1 MKQYLDLMQ
10 EVLQYGELKEPARPG
25 MPRTLELFGRMMKF
39 DLQKGFPLLTTK
51 KMHYKGIIAELLWF
65 LSGSTNVYDLNKM
78 GCKIWND
85 DAYKF
90 YLKKAKQHS
99 LPILNKEEWTE
110 KLNSSEIINDFTKW
124 FYFGCG
130 SIYGEQWRKFGT
142 DFMTA
147 EGGFDQIS
155 NLINSIK
162 EKPNSRY
169 HIVSAW
175 NPVDF
180 LAYSEEAALP
190 ACHMLFQC
198 SVRENRYLDMSL
210 VIRSNDLFLGAPYNI
225 ASYAFLNHMIA
236 DVTGYIPGEI
246 TYFVNSA
253 HLYEN
258 HIDQTCIQ
266 LERKPMELPK
276 LNLKH
281 RDSIFDFQ
289 IDDFQIEDYNSHPS
303 IKAPLSVGI

>member
-1 MKQYLDLMQ
+1 MKQYLDLMK

-39 DLQKGFPLLTTK
+39 NLREGFPLLTTK

-65 LSGSTNVYDLNKM
+65 LSGSTNVYDLNRM

-90 YLKKAKQHS
+90 YVKKAKS
-99 LPILNKEEWTE
+99 SKMDIISKEKWEYWLSAE
-110 KLNSSEIINDFTKW
+110 PNDFYKW
-124 FYFGCG
+124 LYFDCG

-142 DFMTA
+142 DFMTR

-198 SVRENRYLDMSL
+198 SVRNGMYIDIS
-210 VIRSNDLFLGAPYNI
+210 VIMRSNDLFLGAPYNI
-225 ASYAFLNHMIA
+225 ASYALLANLIA
-236 DVTGYIPGEI
+236 SVTGHMPGEL
-246 TYFVNSA
+246 TYYVNSA
-253 HLYEN
+253 HIYEN
-258 HIDQTCIQ
+258 HIDQIKEQ
-266 LERKPMELPK
+266 LEREPLELPGLYFEYK
-276 LNLKH
+276 
-281 RDSIFDFQ
+281 DSIFEYSV
-289 IDDFQIEDYNSHPS
+289 DDFKIENYKSHPS

>member
-1 MKQYLDLMQ
+1 MKQYLDLLKD
-10 EVLQYGELKEPARPG
+10 VLENGEWKEPARPG
-25 MPRTLELFGRMMKF
+25 MPRTKEVFGRMMKF
-39 DLQKGFPLLTTK
+39 NLQEGFPLLTTK

-90 YLKKAKQHS
+90 YLKKGKQHS
-99 LPILNKEEWTE
+99 LPILSKGEWIE
-110 KLNSSEIINDFTKW
+110 KLNSSEFINDFTKW
-124 FYFGCG
+124 FYFDCG

-142 DFMTA
+142 DFMTR
-147 EGGFDQIS
+147 EGGFDQIE
-155 NLINSIK
+155 NLIYSIK
-162 EKPNSRY
+162 ENPNSRY

-198 SVRENRYLDMSL
+198 SVRESRYIDLS
-210 VIRSNDLFLGAPYNI
+210 VIQRSTDVLLGLPYNI
-225 ASYAFLNHMIA
+225 ASYAALTHMIA
-236 DVTGYIPGEI
+236 DVTGYLPGEL
-246 TYFVNSA
+246 TWVGNSV

-258 HIDQTCIQ
+258 HMCQASEQI
-266 LERKPMELPK
+266 ERIPMSLPK
-276 LNLKH
+276 LNLNH

-289 IDDFQIEDYNSHPS
+289 IEDFQIEGYNSHPS
-303 IKAPLSVGI
+303 IKAPLSVGV

>member
-1 MKQYLDLMQ
+1 MRQYLDLMK

-39 DLQKGFPLLTTK
+39 NLREGFPLLTTK

-65 LSGSTNVYDLNKM
+65 LSGSTNVYDLNRM

-90 YLKKAKQHS
+90 YVKKAKS
-99 LPILNKEEWTE
+99 SKMDIISKEKWEYWLSAE
-110 KLNSSEIINDFTKW
+110 PNDFYKW
-124 FYFGCG
+124 LYFDCG

-142 DFMTA
+142 DFMTR

-198 SVRENRYLDMSL
+198 SVRNGMYIDIS
-210 VIRSNDLFLGAPYNI
+210 VIMRSNDLFLGAPYNI
-225 ASYAFLNHMIA
+225 ASYALLANLIA
-236 DVTGYIPGEI
+236 SVTGHMPGEL
-246 TYFVNSA
+246 TYYVNSA
-253 HLYEN
+253 HIYEN
-258 HIDQTCIQ
+258 HIDQIKEQ
-266 LERKPMELPK
+266 LEREPLELPGLYFEYK
-276 LNLKH
+276 
-281 RDSIFDFQ
+281 DSIFEYSV
-289 IDDFQIEDYNSHPS
+289 DDFKIENYKSHPS
-303 IKAPLSVGI
+303 IKAPLSVGV

>member
-1 MKQYLDLMQ
+1 MKQYLDLLKD
-10 EVLQYGELKEPARPG
+10 VLENGEWKEPARPG
-25 MPRTLELFGRMMKF
+25 MPRTKEVFGRMMKF
-39 DLQKGFPLLTTK
+39 NLREGFPLMTTK

-65 LSGSTNVYDLNKM
+65 LSGSTNVYDLNRM

-90 YLKKAKQHS
+90 YVKKAKS
-99 LPILNKEEWTE
+99 SKMDIISKEKWEYWLSAE
-110 KLNSSEIINDFTKW
+110 PNDLYKW
-124 FYFGCG
+124 LYFDCG

-142 DFMTA
+142 DFMTR

-198 SVRENRYLDMSL
+198 SVRNGMYIDIS
-210 VIRSNDLFLGAPYNI
+210 VIMRSNDLFLGAPYNI
-225 ASYAFLNHMIA
+225 ASYALLANLIA
-236 DVTGYIPGEI
+236 SVTGHMPGEL
-246 TYFVNSA
+246 TYYVNSA
-253 HLYEN
+253 HIYEN
-258 HIDQTCIQ
+258 HIDQIKEQ
-266 LERKPMELPK
+266 LEREPLELPGLYFEYK
-276 LNLKH
+276 
-281 RDSIFDFQ
+281 DSIFEYSV
-289 IDDFQIEDYNSHPS
+289 DDFKIENYKSHPS

>member
-1 MKQYLDLMQ
+1 MRQYLDLMK

-39 DLQKGFPLLTTK
+39 NLREGFPLLTTK

-65 LSGSTNVYDLNKM
+65 LSGSTNVYDLNRM

-90 YLKKAKQHS
+90 YVKKAKS
-99 LPILNKEEWTE
+99 SKMDIISKEKWEYLLSAE
-110 KLNSSEIINDFTKW
+110 PNDFYKW
-124 FYFGCG
+124 LYFDCG

-142 DFMTA
+142 DFMTR

-198 SVRENRYLDMSL
+198 SVRNGMYIDLSIIM
-210 VIRSNDLFLGAPYNI
+210 RSNDLFLGAPYNI
-225 ASYAFLNHMIA
+225 ASYALLANLIA
-236 DVTGYIPGEI
+236 SVTGHMPGEL
-246 TYFVNSA
+246 TYYVNSA
-253 HLYEN
+253 HIYEN
-258 HIDQTCIQ
+258 HIDQIKEQ
-266 LERKPMELPK
+266 LEREPLELPGLYFEYK
-276 LNLKH
+276 
-281 RDSIFDFQ
+281 DSIFEYSV
-289 IDDFQIEDYNSHPS
+289 DDFKIENYKSHPS

>member
-1 MKQYLDLMQ
+1 MRQYLDLMK

-39 DLQKGFPLLTTK
+39 NLREGFPLLTTK

-65 LSGSTNVYDLNKM
+65 LSGSTNVYDLNRM

-90 YLKKAKQHS
+90 YVKKAKS
-99 LPILNKEEWTE
+99 SKMDIISKEKWEYWLSAE
-110 KLNSSEIINDFTKW
+110 PNDFYKW
-124 FYFGCG
+124 LYFDCG

-142 DFMTA
+142 DFMTR

-198 SVRENRYLDMSL
+198 SVRNGMYIDIS
-210 VIRSNDLFLGAPYNI
+210 VIMRSNDLFLGAPYNI
-225 ASYAFLNHMIA
+225 ASYSLLANLIA
-236 DVTGYIPGEI
+236 SVTGHMPGEL
-246 TYFVNSA
+246 TYYVNSA
-253 HLYEN
+253 HIYEN
-258 HIDQTCIQ
+258 HIDQIKEQ
-266 LERKPMELPK
+266 LEREPLELPGLYFEYK
-276 LNLKH
+276 
-281 RDSIFDFQ
+281 DSIFEYSV
-289 IDDFQIEDYNSHPS
+289 DDFKIENYKSHPS
-303 IKAPLSVGI
+303 IKAPLSVGV

>member
-90 YLKKAKQHS
+90 YIKKAKS
-99 LPILNKEEWTE
+99 AKMDIISKEKWEYWLSAE
-110 KLNSSEIINDFTKW
+110 LNDFYKW
-124 FYFGCG
+124 IYFDCG

-142 DFMTA
+142 DFMTR

-155 NLINSIK
+155 NLIQSIN
-162 EKPNSRY
+162 ENPNSRY

-175 NPVDF
+175 NPIDF

-198 SVRENRYLDMSL
+198 SVRENRYLDMCMTQ
-210 VIRSNDLFLGAPYNI
+210 RSCDLLLG
-225 ASYAFLNHMIA
+225 
-236 DVTGYIPGEI
+236 
-246 TYFVNSA
+246 
-253 HLYEN
+253 
-258 HIDQTCIQ
+258 
-266 LERKPMELPK
+266 K
-276 LNLKH
+276 
-281 RDSIFDFQ
+281 
-289 IDDFQIEDYNSHPS
+289 
-303 IKAPLSVGI
+303 

>member
-39 DLQKGFPLLTTK
+39 NLREGFPLLTTK

-65 LSGSTNVYDLNKM
+65 LSGSTNVYDLNRM

-90 YLKKAKQHS
+90 YVKKAKS
-99 LPILNKEEWTE
+99 SKMDIISKEKWEYWLSAE
-110 KLNSSEIINDFTKW
+110 PNDFYKW
-124 FYFGCG
+124 LYFDCG
-130 SIYGEQWRKFGT
+130 AIYGEQWRKFGT
-142 DFMTA
+142 DFMTR

-198 SVRENRYLDMSL
+198 SVRNGMYIDIS
-210 VIRSNDLFLGAPYNI
+210 VIMRSNDLFLGAPYNI
-225 ASYAFLNHMIA
+225 ASYALLANLIA
-236 DVTGYIPGEI
+236 SVTGHMPGEL
-246 TYFVNSA
+246 TYYVNSA
-253 HLYEN
+253 HIYEN
-258 HIDQTCIQ
+258 HIDQIKEQ
-266 LERKPMELPK
+266 LEREPLELPGLYFEYK
-276 LNLKH
+276 
-281 RDSIFDFQ
+281 DSIFEYSV
-289 IDDFQIEDYNSHPS
+289 DDFKIENYKSHPS
-303 IKAPLSVGI
+303 IKAPLSVGV

>member
-1 MKQYLDLMQ
+1 MKQYLDLMK

-39 DLQKGFPLLTTK
+39 NLREGFPLLTTK

-65 LSGSTNVYDLNKM
+65 LSGSTNVYDLNRM

-90 YLKKAKQHS
+90 YVKKAKS
-99 LPILNKEEWTE
+99 SKMDIISKEKWEYLLSAE
-110 KLNSSEIINDFTKW
+110 PNDFYKW
-124 FYFGCG
+124 LYFDCG
-130 SIYGEQWRKFGT
+130 SIYREQWRKFGT
-142 DFMTA
+142 DFMTR

-198 SVRENRYLDMSL
+198 SVRNGMYIDIS
-210 VIRSNDLFLGAPYNI
+210 VIMRSNDLFLGAPYNI
-225 ASYAFLNHMIA
+225 ASYALLANLIA
-236 DVTGYIPGEI
+236 SVTGHMPGEL
-246 TYFVNSA
+246 TYYVNSA
-253 HLYEN
+253 HIYEN
-258 HIDQTCIQ
+258 HIDQIKEQ
-266 LERKPMELPK
+266 LEREPLELPGLYFEYK
-276 LNLKH
+276 
-281 RDSIFDFQ
+281 DSIFEYSV
-289 IDDFQIEDYNSHPS
+289 DDFKIENYKSHPS
-303 IKAPLSVGI
+303 IKAPLSVGV

>member
-1 MKQYLDLMQ
+1 MKQYLDLLKD
-10 EVLQYGELKEPARPG
+10 VLENGEWKEPARPG
-25 MPRTLELFGRMMKF
+25 MPRTKEVFGRMMKF
-39 DLQKGFPLLTTK
+39 NLQEGFPLLTTK

-65 LSGSTNVYDLNKM
+65 LSGSTNVYDLNRM

-90 YLKKAKQHS
+90 YVKKAKS
-99 LPILNKEEWTE
+99 SKMDIISKEKWEYWLSAE
-110 KLNSSEIINDFTKW
+110 PNDFYKW
-124 FYFGCG
+124 LYFDCG
-130 SIYGEQWRKFGT
+130 AIYGEQWRKFGT
-142 DFMTA
+142 DFMTR

-180 LAYSEEAALP
+180 LAYSDEAALP

-198 SVRENRYLDMSL
+198 SVRENRYIDLSVMQ
-210 VIRSNDLFLGAPYNI
+210 RSTDVLLGLPYNI
-225 ASYAFLNHMIA
+225 ASYAALTHMIA
-236 DVTGYIPGEI
+236 DVAGYLPGEL
-246 TYFVNSA
+246 TWVGNSV

-258 HIDQTCIQ
+258 HIEQACVQ
-266 LERKPMELPK
+266 LEREPMDLPK

-281 RDSIFDFQ
+281 RGSIFDFQ
-289 IDDFQIEDYNSHPS
+289 IDDFQIEGYNSHPS
-303 IKAPLSVGI
+303 IKAPLSVGV

>member
-1 MKQYLDLMQ
+1 MKQYLDLLKD
-10 EVLQYGELKEPARPG
+10 VLENGEWKEPARPG
-25 MPRTLELFGRMMKF
+25 MPRTKEVFGRMMKF
-39 DLQKGFPLLTTK
+39 NLREGFPLMTTK

-65 LSGSTNVYDLNKM
+65 LSGSTNVYDLNRI

-90 YLKKAKQHS
+90 YVKKAKS
-99 LPILNKEEWTE
+99 SKMDIISKEKWEYWLSAE
-110 KLNSSEIINDFTKW
+110 PNDFYKW
-124 FYFGCG
+124 LYFDCG
-130 SIYGEQWRKFGT
+130 AIYGEQWRKFGT
-142 DFMTA
+142 DFMTR

-180 LAYSEEAALP
+180 LAYQEEAALP

-289 IDDFQIEDYNSHPS
+289 IDDFQIERYNSHPS
-303 IKAPLSVGI
+303 IKAPLSVGV